1 MYILFSTEEFRKP
14 ALTDKTNDYKDELD
28 LGKYTLP
35 RSLKSDE
42 FSRWQQRIRMTNENI
57 QLFSYGI
64 SLSKN

>member
-1 MYILFSTEEFRKP
+1 MLVPQQE
-14 ALTDKTNDYKDELD
+14 TNGNIGA